1 MSLAMEYGLIGRK
14 LGHSYSK
21 EIHETIENYTY
32 TLKELEP
39 EAVDEFMQKR
49 EFRAIN
55 VTIPYKEKVIP
66 HLHYISDLARKNG
79 AVNTV
84 VNRDGKLYG
93 YNTDC
98 LGLKAMMDRAGID
111 LRGKKVL
118 ILGTGGTSKTAKAVS
133 AETHAAQVW
142 QVSRSA
148 KDGCITYEEMYAAH
162 TDADVIINTTPCGMY
177 PDCVSSPVDLDRFNR
192 LCGVVDAIYNPLRTP
207 LVAAALERGI
217 RATGGLYM
225 LVSQAVFAAEKF
237 TGNTYPPT
245 LTDEIYG
252 KLVADKEN
260 IVLAGMPGC
269 GKTTVGKALAERTGR
284 RFIDT
289 DALIVEAHGMP
300 ITEIFAKYGEQV
312 FRDWEAE
319 CVLEASKNSGCIIAT
334 GGGAVLRKANVAAL
348 KRNGRIYF
356 LDRPLSALVPTAD
369 RPLASDM
376 AAVEKRY
383 AERYPI
389 YKAVADASVL
399 CTDMPASVAAKILTM
414 HTEENKR

>member
-1 MSLAMEYGLIGRK
+1 MEYGLIGRK

-32 TLKELEP
+32 MLQELEP
-39 EAVDEFMQKR
+39 EAVDAFIQKR

-55 VTIPYKEKVIP
+55 VTIPYKETVMP
-66 HLHYISDLARKNG
+66 HLYYISELARRNG

-98 LGLKAMMDRAGID
+98 LGLKAMLDRAGID
-111 LRGKKVL
+111 LHGKKVL

-133 AETHAAQVW
+133 EEMQAAQVL

-148 KDGCITYEEMYAAH
+148 KENCITYAQMYAAH

-177 PDCVSSPVDLDRFNR
+177 PDCESSPVDLDRFGK

-207 LVAAALERGI
+207 LIAAATEKGI

-237 TGNTYPPT
+237 TGKTYPPA

-260 IVLAGMPGC
+260 IVLIGMPGS
-269 GKTTVGKALAERTGR
+269 GKTTVGNALVALSGR
-284 RFIDT
+284 RFVDT
-289 DALIVEAHGMP
+289 DAMVVEAHGMP
-300 ITEIFAKYGEQV
+300 IAEIFAKYGEQT

-319 CVLEASKNSGCIIAT
+319 CVLAASKNSGCIIAT
-334 GGGAVLRKANVAAL
+334 GGGAVLRKENIAAL

-356 LDRPLSALVPTAD
+356 LDRPLAALVPTND
-369 RPLASDM
+369 RPLAPD
-376 AAVEKRY
+376 AAALEKIY
-383 AERYPI
+383 IERDPL
-389 YKAVADASVL
+389 YKAVADAHVA
-399 CTDMPASVAAKILTM
+399 CMDAPEKVAAKILMM
-414 HTEENKR
+414 HTEENKQ